1 MPFPWRS
8 PVSVVAPVPPEPTA
22 RAEASVRAPAVEKLE
37 VAVAPKYAGPY
48 ELNKVVEA
56 WPSVVS
62 PPVIVSVP
70 APVMLPL
77 VWSVPATVFKTP
89 TPSPPVK

>member
-1 MPFPWRS
+1 MVYEVW
-8 PVSVVAPVPPEPTA
+8 PVPPEVAPS
-22 RAEASVRAPAVEKLE
+22 AEARVRTPALE
-37 VAVAPKYAGPY
+37 NDDVAVPPKYAGPY
-48 ELNKVVEA
+48 EEKSVVEA

-77 VWSVPATVFKTP
+77 VCKVPAVVLRSP
-89 TPSPPVK
+89 MPNPPVR